1 MPFPSRRD
9 GVGDPRRGER
19 HLWTVQDD
27 RRSKDRRQRP
37 TSSAMRRNEGAST
50 DESGPSASVST
61 VHVRHNSRRF
71 PGARQ
76 AGALKQ
82 RLAANVE
89 KMASHA
95 SQAIAPGTS
104 KTRAS
109 SEAICWEIYG
119 GRKRAYVF
127 NPLGKKKAVGRAVG
141 GNVEL
146 QVIEARDDGRGPLRR
161 VKNLAK
167 SYLLPEGWP
176 GSVAKGYA
184 PYMGWRAIQHFFGGA
199 MGVFTTRS
207 LLASLG
213 VGRPGTSAAA
223 INWVLKDGA
232 GRFGKML
239 FARQGRK
246 LDGELKQYRL
256 AGNVLMEVGAGM
268 ELATVWCP
276 QFFLPLACLANLTKQ
291 VAAVTASA
299 TRAPIYKSLA
309 LEYNLGDITAKG
321 ESVGNLTDLMGTA
334 VGIYLAKKN
343 PATWVAFAGLSSG
356 FLLASYLEVKS
367 VRLPYLNRARM
378 QIAAR
383 TFLESGKVPGV
394 DEANKR
400 EKLWPVTPPW
410 VAEKQPVIGATV
422 AEAFENPDDLRRTL
436 KLFDKSKYVMA
447 YRPEKRQPY
456 VLLKEGAC
464 QKDLLKGCFH
474 AFLLQHILEE
484 RVAALDKERGSVGG
498 IQKWQRE
505 RVVHSS
511 ETVHQALKD
520 SCHQISSRFSDFREE
535 AVQHGWNMDDAMI
548 NAGEA
553 RIIPRH
559 GSIWVQSKLAKIN
572 EILHQQ

>member
-1 MPFPSRRD
+1 MRRTASED
-9 GVGDPRRGER
+9 EAIA
-19 HLWTVQDD
+19 
-27 RRSKDRRQRP
+27 S
-37 TSSAMRRNEGAST
+37 SSASAASH
-50 DESGPSASVST
+50 ARVSRT
-61 VHVRHNSRRF
+61 LF

-76 AGALKQ
+76 AHALKR

-89 KMASHA
+89 KMAT
-95 SQAIAPGTS
+95 QS
-104 KTRAS
+104 KTPASGKGRAT

-127 NPLGKKKAVGRAVG
+127 NPLGRKKVVGRSVG
-141 GNVEL
+141 GNVQL
-146 QVIEARDDGRGPLRR
+146 QVIEAKDDGRGPFRR
-161 VKNLAK
+161 VKNFAK

-176 GSVAKGYA
+176 ESVAKGYA

-343 PATWVAFAGLSSG
+343 PATWAAFAGLSSG

-367 VRLPYLNRARM
+367 VRLPYLNRARL

-383 TFLESGKVPGV
+383 TFLEYGQVPDV

-410 VAEKQPVIGATV
+410 VGEKQPLIGVTV
-422 AEAFENPDDLRRTL
+422 EEAFDSPDDLRKAI
-436 KLFDKSKYVMA
+436 KLFEKSKYVMA

-456 VLLKEGAC
+456 VLLKDGAC

-484 RVAALDKERGSVGG
+484 KAAALDFEPGPVSG
-498 IQKWQRE
+498 IKKWRRE
-505 RVVHSS
+505 RVIHSV
-511 ETVHQALKD
+511 ETVNRALKE
-520 SCHQISSRFSDFREE
+520 SCQQVNLRFHDFREE
-535 AVQHGWNMDDAMI
+535 AVLYGWNMDDAMI

-559 GSIWVQSKLAKIN
+559 GSMWVQSKLAKIN
-572 EILHQQ
+572 EMLHKQ